1 MAGTTVG
8 VVVALCNLY
17 LTHAVEE
24 YVRVGLHT
32 ASFNYQERSMR
43 AATSGPFTFSTQ
55 NVLLFF
61 LLGKNDS
68 SLDERNL
75 LLLRPFQII
84 YCCITFLV
92 RLSLKCNYTCDV

>member
-1 MAGTTVG
+1 VAGTTVG

-61 LLGKNDS
+61 CWAKMTHRWTK
-68 SLDERNL
+68 E
-75 LLLRPFQII
+75 
-84 YCCITFLV
+84 TFCYSVHFKLYIV
-92 RLSLKCNYTCDV
+92 VLHF